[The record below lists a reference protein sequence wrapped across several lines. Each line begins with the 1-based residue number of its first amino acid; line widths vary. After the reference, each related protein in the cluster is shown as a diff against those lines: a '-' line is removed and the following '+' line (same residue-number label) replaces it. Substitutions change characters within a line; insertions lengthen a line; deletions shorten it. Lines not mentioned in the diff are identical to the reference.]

1 MRACRILRGMQDTP
15 QLRRTRIAELR
26 AAVIRAHPD
35 HGGTTESLQAA
46 LVALRTELSRP
57 PMAAT
62 AERRSPR
69 PAPAPRPSQRPAPMQ
84 GPFIRSAVSLGKAV
98 FWVYGVGMPMALAL
112 ALLLARATAAL
123 LN

>member
-1 MRACRILRGMQDTP
+1 MQDTP

-46 LVALRTELSRP
+46 LAALRTELSGP

-84 GPFIRSAVSLGKAV
+84 GPFIRSAISLGKAV
-98 FWVYGVGMPMALAL
+98 FWVYGVAMPMALAL